1 LVIGFG
7 FDSTASPR
15 TMQTLMRRHRFPTA
29 LGDCALA
36 WDETGLLGCT
46 LPGGD
51 LPAATP
57 ESPPPWLTAL
67 AARVQHHL
75 AGQLQTFADAP
86 YAFATVTAFARSV
99 YELTLSIPPGATRS
113 YGELAVE
120 LSLPPG
126 GARAVAAALG
136 ANPWPLLVP
145 CHRIVGADGRMTGFS
160 GPGGIRTKTRLL
172 ALEGA
177 QLLSE

>member
-1 LVIGFG
+1 
-7 FDSTASPR
+7 
-15 TMQTLMRRHRFPTA
+15 MQTHMRRHRFPTA
-29 LGDCALA
+29 LGDCAMT
-36 WDETGLLGCT
+36 WNDTGLLGFT

-51 LPAATP
+51 LPATTAET
-57 ESPPPWLTAL
+57 PPPWLTAL
-67 AARVQHHL
+67 IIRVQQHL
-75 AGQLQTFADAP
+75 AGKLQTFSDAP
-86 YAFATVTAFARSV
+86 YAFANVTDFERRV
-99 YELTLSIPPGATRS
+99 YELSLAIPPGETRS
-113 YGELAVE
+113 YGELAAA

-145 CHRIVGADGRMTGFS
+145 CHRIVGADGCMTGFS

-177 QLLSE
+177 QLISE

>member
-15 TMQTLMRRHRFPTA
+15 TMQTHMRRHRFPTA

-36 WDETGLLGCT
+36 WDDTVLLGFT

-51 LPAATP
+51 LPSATTEP
-57 ESPPPWLTAL
+57 PPPWLNAL
-67 AARVQHHL
+67 AARVQQHL
-75 AGQLQTFADAP
+75 AGQLQTFAAVP
-86 YAFATVTAFARSV
+86 YAFGTVTAFERRV
-99 YELTLSIPPGATRS
+99 YELALAIPPGSTRS
-113 YGELAVE
+113 YGELAAA

-126 GARAVAAALG
+126 GSRAVAAALG

-145 CHRIVGADGRMTGFS
+145 CHRIVGAAGRMTGFS

-177 QLLSE
+177 QLISE

>member
-1 LVIGFG
+1 
-7 FDSTASPR
+7 
-15 TMQTLMRRHRFPTA
+15 MQTHMRRHRFPTA

-36 WDETGLLGCT
+36 WDDAGLLGFT

-51 LPAATP
+51 LPAASAEP
-57 ESPPPWLTAL
+57 PPPWLTAL
-67 AARVQHHL
+67 ANRVQHHL

-86 YAFATVTAFARSV
+86 YAFANVTAFERRV
-99 YELTLSIPPGATRS
+99 YERALAIPPGTTRS
-113 YGELAVE
+113 YGQLAAD
-120 LSLPPG
+120 LALPPG
-126 GARAVAAALG
+126 GSRAVAAALG

>member
-1 LVIGFG
+1 
-7 FDSTASPR
+7 
-15 TMQTLMRRHRFPTA
+15 MQTHMRRHRFPTA

-36 WDETGLLGCT
+36 WDDTGLLGFT

-51 LPAATP
+51 LPTASAAP
-57 ESPPPWLTAL
+57 PPPWLTAL
-67 AARVQHHL
+67 ATRVQQHL

-86 YAFATVTAFARSV
+86 YAFATVTAFERRV
-99 YELTLSIPPGATRS
+99 YELALAIPPGATRS
-113 YGELAVE
+113 YGELAAA

-126 GARAVAAALG
+126 GSRAVAAALG

>member
-1 LVIGFG
+1 
-7 FDSTASPR
+7 
-15 TMQTLMRRHRFPTA
+15 MQTHMRSHRFPTA
-29 LGDCALA
+29 LGECALS
-36 WDETGLLGCT
+36 WENSLVYGFT

-51 LPAATP
+51 LPAPDAAP
-57 ESPPPWLTAL
+57 QPDWIVAL
-67 AARVQHHL
+67 ASRVRRHL
-75 AGQLQTFADAP
+75 TGEHEDFSDVPYDVALASTFQRNV
-86 YAFATVTAFARSV
+86 YRATLA
-99 YELTLSIPPGATRS
+99 IPPGATRT
-113 YGELAVE
+113 YGEIAAD

-126 GARAVAAALG
+126 SARAVAAALG

-145 CHRIVGADGRMTGFS
+145 CHRIVGADDRMTGFS

>member
-1 LVIGFG
+1 
-7 FDSTASPR
+7 
-15 TMQTLMRRHRFPTA
+15 MQTHMRRHRFPTA
-29 LGDCALA
+29 FGDCAMA
-36 WDETGLLGCT
+36 WDETGLLSFS

-51 LPAATP
+51 LPAATTEP
-57 ESPPPWLTAL
+57 PPPWLAEL
-67 AARVQHHL
+67 IARVQAHL
-75 AGQLQTFADAP
+75 NGQFQLFADVP
-86 YAFATVTAFARSV
+86 YAFANVTDFEHRV
-99 YELTLSIPPGATRS
+99 YELSLAIPPGETRS
-113 YGELAVE
+113 YGELAAK

-126 GARAVAAALG
+126 GSRAVAAALG

-177 QLLSE
+177 QLISE